1 MEKKNQI
8 SEMIQESMA
17 KVREMADTNTIVG
30 QPIHTP
36 DGVTLIPI
44 SRVSF
49 GFGGGGATFA
59 FGKKKEAEPSDPNN
73 LGAGIGAGVK
83 IDPVAFL
90 IVKDGVTRIMPVAAA
105 PLNTVDRVIEMVPNV
120 VDQVSGLI
128 EKNMKKKDAGAEEPE
143 EPAETF

>member
-1 MEKKNQI
+1 MEKKYQI
-8 SEMIQESMA
+8 SELIQESIA
-17 KVREMADTNTIVG
+17 KVREMADTNTIIG
-30 QPIHTP
+30 QPVHTP

-49 GFGGGGATFA
+49 GFGGGGTTFT
-59 FGKKKEAEPSDPNN
+59 FGKKGAEPADPN

-90 IVKDGVTRIMPVAAA
+90 IVKDGVTRVLPVAAP
-105 PLNTVDRVIEMVPNV
+105 PLNTVDRVVEMVPNV

-128 EKNMKKKDAGAEEPE
+128 EKNLKKKESAAAE
-143 EPAETF
+143 EPAESF